1 MSKGAAWLDLG
12 GGRVGGPIP
21 AQSRHKDL
29 ELDVLEEGEEEE
41 GVGHLILSPSKLEK
55 EKVEEVLKET
65 RI

>member
-29 ELDVLEEGEEEE
+29 ELDVLEEEEE

>member
-1 MSKGAAWLDLG
+1 MTLEVEGSVVPFQRNQD
-12 GGRVGGPIP
+12 
-21 AQSRHKDL
+21 KDL
-29 ELDVLEEGEEEE
+29 ELDVLEEEEEE